1 MHILFLTQVLPFPL
15 DAGPKVRAYCV
26 LRYLAQFHKITLV
39 SFVRSTDSPEAIAHL
54 GKYCAKVFTCPMP
67 RSKLL
72 DAVHLLQSLTT
83 KQPFIITRDQVPE
96 MYKLLNDVVQQLDP
110 FDAIHADQLWMAPY
124 ALHFRRTLS
133 KEGRPTVVLDQ
144 HNAVYLILQR
154 MAAETRNPLKRSL
167 LQLESQK
174 LAHFEV
180 ETCRQFD
187 HVLWVT
193 EEDHR
198 AVERYA
204 SSATAS
210 VPNSGV
216 IPICVDVE
224 AESCIQSRSGARRV
238 TFLGGLHYPP
248 NAEGVRWF
256 AEKVFPKVLASMPD
270 AVLTVIGKQPP
281 NLEGVGIPRTNLE
294 VTGYVADPAPYLED
308 TAVFIVPLHAGG
320 GMRVKILDAWAWG
333 LPIVSTTVGAE
344 GVNILPGEN
353 ILIADSPEEFAQA
366 TIQLLAS
373 PTQGKSLAQAGRA
386 WVEQHYSWRTIY
398 QMWDQVYPN
407 GQ

>member
-1 MHILFLTQVLPFPL
+1 
-15 DAGPKVRAYCV
+15 
-26 LRYLAQFHKITLV
+26 
-39 SFVRSTDSPEAIAHL
+39 
-54 GKYCAKVFTCPMP
+54 
-67 RSKLL
+67 
-72 DAVHLLQSLTT
+72 
-83 KQPFIITRDQVPE
+83 
-96 MYKLLNDVVQQLDP
+96 
-110 FDAIHADQLWMAPY
+110 
-124 ALHFRRTLS
+124 
-133 KEGRPTVVLDQ
+133 
-144 HNAVYLILQR
+144 
-154 MAAETRNPLKRSL
+154 MAAETRNPLKRRL

-174 LAHFEV
+174 LARFEV

-193 EEDHR
+193 EEDYR
-198 AVERYA
+198 AVTSQAACTR
-204 SSATAS
+204 SP

-224 AESCIQSRSGARRV
+224 AESTLQPRSGARRV

-270 AVLTVIGKQPP
+270 ALLTIIGKQPP
-281 NLEGVGIPRTNLE
+281 NLEGLGIPRANLE
-294 VTGYVADPAPYLED
+294 VTGYVADPAPYLEE

-344 GVNILPGEN
+344 GVNTLPGEN
-353 ILIADSPEEFAQA
+353 ILIADSADEFAQA
-366 TIQLLAS
+366 TLRLLAS
-373 PTQGKSLAQAGRA
+373 PAQGKSLAQAGRA

-407 GQ
+407 SQ